1 MRPTWAL
8 YACQSSLSLSLI
20 WRGYIYFLCL
30 STLISFHLP
39 SAPQLRHREHLQ
51 GTWNRFFTQRLF
63 KYSAGNKRPT
73 SQAWTR
79 DFQCRVNDHKCFGFF
94 YIYILQLCS
103 PKLTQV
109 LSKFTSIWYYQ
120 VWLSQIIPLIWNST
134 FAFKTHFKGVCTLT
148 EPLQMVLSWK
158 RPCSRNRSSK
168 ESYRANQPYSKYQ
181 LHRAVKVT
189 AIPDANIIEEKLVRL
204 GNMGEASSHSIKLK
218 HILCSI
224 SF

>member
-1 MRPTWAL
+1 MV
-8 YACQSSLSLSLI
+8 
-20 WRGYIYFLCL
+20 F
-30 STLISFHLP
+30 
-39 SAPQLRHREHLQ
+39 
-51 GTWNRFFTQRLF
+51 
-63 KYSAGNKRPT
+63 
-73 SQAWTR
+73 
-79 DFQCRVNDHKCFGFF
+79 FF

-148 EPLQMVLSWK
+148 EPLQMVVSWK

-224 SF
+224 SFYCSRVHKWPHGDPRTVAAFFGILPKPIDILVLYIVNCMLPILGIPHYLCRIFSIAYFIW